1 MNWNCKIYSRVTIEK
16 GSKIYSVSVALW
28 NSNVKMVLLSCV
40 LKQNLASLHQ
50 SSCVIA
56 CTAGAR
62 K

>member
-1 MNWNCKIYSRVTIEK
+1 MSWNCKIYMTVSIEK

-28 NSNVKMVLLSCV
+28 NSNVKMILLSCV
-40 LKQNLASLHQ
+40 LKQNLVSLHQ

>member
-1 MNWNCKIYSRVTIEK
+1 MSWNCRIYMTVSIEK

-40 LKQNLASLHQ
+40 LKQNLVSLHL
-50 SSCVIA
+50 SRCVIA

>member
-1 MNWNCKIYSRVTIEK
+1 MNWNCKIYITVSIEK
-16 GSKIYSVSVALW
+16 GSKICSVSVALW
-28 NSNVKMVLLSCV
+28 DSNVKMVLLRCV
-40 LKQNLASLHQ
+40 LKQNLVSLHQ